1 MENGLA
7 SSIGEQNANRFLCN
21 AKLCKKGAWRNAR
34 LNQTRRRHKKCIVRA
49 LAENQRLGPMQ
60 NKRESQKAKK
70 KKVERVGNPMRR
82 KEDAKTNMVRGG
94 TAIPKTDKTY
104 EPTDL

>member
-1 MENGLA
+1 
-7 SSIGEQNANRFLCN
+7 
-21 AKLCKKGAWRNAR
+21 
-34 LNQTRRRHKKCIVRA
+34 
-49 LAENQRLGPMQ
+49 MQ

>member
-21 AKLCKKGAWRNAR
+21 AKLCKKGAWRNAC
-34 LNQTRRRHKKCIVRA
+34 LDQTRHRHKKMCC
-49 LAENQRLGPMQ
+49 
-60 NKRESQKAKK
+60 ESISRKPKTVSYAKQARK
-70 KKVERVGNPMRR
+70 SESEEEQIERVGNPMRR

-94 TAIPKTDKTY
+94 TAIPKTDNTY
-104 EPTDL
+104 HLQT